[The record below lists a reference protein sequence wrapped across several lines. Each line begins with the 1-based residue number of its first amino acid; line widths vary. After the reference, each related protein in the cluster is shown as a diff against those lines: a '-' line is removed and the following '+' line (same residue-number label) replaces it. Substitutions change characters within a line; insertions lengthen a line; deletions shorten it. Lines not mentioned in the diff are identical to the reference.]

1 MRVLSVTSEL
11 YPLIKTGGL
20 ADVAGALPLALADR
34 GIEVRSI
41 LPAYPAVMRKVGKV
55 KAVATYADLFGGPA
69 RILAVKHGALDLLL
83 LDAPHLFDR
92 DGGPYADGTGQDWT
106 DNRRRF
112 GALSAAAADVAAGKV
127 AGWSAD
133 LVHAHDWQAALTA
146 AYVRFG
152 STPKLPVVVT
162 IHNLAFQGR
171 FEARAFGELGLPETA
186 YSVDGV
192 EYYGGVGFLKAGLQY
207 ADAITT
213 VSPTY
218 AREIR
223 TPEFGMGLEGLLRE
237 RGAALHGIVNGIDT
251 TEWNPEADAHLA
263 SSFSAR
269 ALGARSKNRRALE
282 KRFGLKADKGPI
294 FVAISRLTWQ
304 KGSDLLLDA
313 VEHIVAHGGRLAV
326 LGSGDGGLE
335 SGLLSAAARHP
346 GKIGVITGYD
356 EPLAHLMQAGGDAI
370 LIPSRFEPCGLTQL
384 YGLRYG
390 CVPVVARTGGLAD
403 TIVYANDAAL
413 TANAATGILHQPGS
427 GDAFKAAIDRAI
439 ELYGQ
444 PGLWRDMQK
453 RGMRTDVSWDRSS
466 GLYADI
472 YERLVG

>member
-34 GIEVRSI
+34 GIEVKSI
-41 LPAYPAVMRKVGKV
+41 VPGYPAVMRKLGK
-55 KAVATYADLFGGPA
+55 AREVAAYADLFGGRA
-69 RILAVKHGALDLLL
+69 RILSTKHGALDLLL
-83 LDAPHLFDR
+83 LDAPHLYDR

-106 DNRRRF
+106 DNRHRF

-152 STPKLPVVVT
+152 PTPKLPVVVT

-223 TPEFGMGLEGLLRE
+223 TPEFGMGLEGLLRG
-237 RGAALHGIVNGIDT
+237 RGSALHGIVNGIDT
-251 TEWNPEADAHLA
+251 AEWNPEADPHLA
-263 SSFSAR
+263 APFSSR
-269 ALGARSKNRRALE
+269 ALGTRSKNRRALE
-282 KRFGLKADKGPI
+282 KRFGLKTDKGPI

-313 VEHIVAHGGRLAV
+313 VEHIVANG
-326 LGSGDGGLE
+326 
-335 SGLLSAAARHP
+335 
-346 GKIGVITGYD
+346 
-356 EPLAHLMQAGGDAI
+356 
-370 LIPSRFEPCGLTQL
+370 
-384 YGLRYG
+384 
-390 CVPVVARTGGLAD
+390 
-403 TIVYANDAAL
+403 
-413 TANAATGILHQPGS
+413 
-427 GDAFKAAIDRAI
+427 
-439 ELYGQ
+439 
-444 PGLWRDMQK
+444 
-453 RGMRTDVSWDRSS
+453 
-466 GLYADI
+466 
-472 YERLVG
+472 